1 MITLKI
7 SGMSCEHCVRAVD
20 QALKQVPGVEAVKE
34 VSLERGEAQIA
45 GQPQIEQL
53 LEAVRAEGY
62 EVQVE

>member
-1 MITLKI
+1 MIILKI
-7 SGMSCEHCVRAVD
+7 SGMSCGHCVRAVD

-34 VSLERGEAQIA
+34 ISLERGEAQIE

-53 LEAVRAEGY
+53 REAVRAEGY